1 MKEMSVLPAH
11 IIRLNGTGLYTL
23 FLAGAGK
30 LFEHQEEINLI
41 NVFPVPDADT
51 GTNLAS
57 TIRAVIDQLKPDKS
71 FKNTADAMALA
82 ALTGA
87 RGNSGVIFAQF
98 LYGMSA
104 EAPRE
109 QEVSVSSFADSVK
122 KAVNYVYDALSHPVE
137 GTMLTVI
144 REWAEYIHARKE
156 ELKDFNEMLSR
167 SLEVARESL
176 KGTTEKL
183 KELSMA
189 QVVDAGAKGF
199 VVFLEGMMEYVTD
212 RNLKKVLKV
221 SRDVV
226 HLDAV
231 HDTSYREINYRYCT
245 EVLLRGENID
255 KNQVRELA
263 DASGD
268 SVVIAG
274 SGQTLRLHVHTN
286 HPDTLVAGLNR
297 YGRIAFQKADDMVRQ
312 YEMIHHRKSSVA
324 LVTDSTCD
332 LPEVIMDHYQIYQ
345 LPIQVEIG
353 GSHYLDRLT
362 IKPEQFYSLMQDKKS
377 APTTSQVNET
387 AFVQLYSR
395 LLNYYDSVIAV
406 HLSGHF
412 SGTWKN
418 SVQAARKVSNE
429 TGRKI
434 TVIDSKQ
441 ISGGMGLGIL
451 KMARGLEEGKSHE
464 EVVRLGKRW
473 FSSARL
479 FVGVR
484 DLKYLVRSGRVS
496 PLKGFIG
503 KMLNMKPIITV
514 DPEGKAAQFGK
525 TVSQKGILKMILREI
540 RKIENQGGI
549 EDYVVLQARNPEM
562 TNWFTAEMKK
572 ITGRDPVS
580 VVQISPALALHAGV
594 GTVAVALLRK

>member
-1 MKEMSVLPAH
+1 MSVLPTH
-11 IIRLNGTGLYTL
+11 ITRLNGTGLYYL
-23 FLAGAGK
+23 FLAGAKK

-41 NVFPVPDADT
+41 NVYPVPDADT

-57 TIRAVIDQLKPDKS
+57 TIRAVIDQLRPDKS
-71 FKNTADAMALA
+71 FKNTADAIALA

-104 EAPRE
+104 ETAPE
-109 QEVSVSSFADSVK
+109 QEVTVSSFADSVK

-144 REWAEYIHARKE
+144 REWAEYIHGRKE

-183 KELSMA
+183 KELAMA

-199 VVFLEGMMEYVTD
+199 VVFLEGIMEYVTD
-212 RNLKKVLKV
+212 RNLKKVLQV

-231 HDTSYREINYRYCT
+231 HEVSHREITYRYCT
-245 EVLLRGENID
+245 EVMLRGENID
-255 KNQVRELA
+255 KNRVRELA

-274 SGQTLRLHVHTN
+274 SGQVLRLHVHTN
-286 HPDTLVAGLNR
+286 HPDTLVAGLR
-297 YGRIAFQKADDMVRQ
+297 QYGRIAFQKADDMVRQ

-332 LPEVIMDHYQIYQ
+332 LPEVILDHYQIYN
-345 LPIQVEIG
+345 LPIQVEIA
-353 GSHYLDRLT
+353 GSQYLDRLT
-362 IKPEQFYSLMQDKKS
+362 IKPEQFYSLMQDKRS
-377 APTTSQVNET
+377 APSTSQINET
-387 AFVQLYSR
+387 AFVQLYTR

-412 SGTWKN
+412 SGTCHN
-418 SVQAARKVSNE
+418 SAKAARKVSHE

-451 KMARGLEEGKSHE
+451 KMARALEEGKSHE
-464 EVVRLGKRW
+464 EVVHLGKRW
-473 FSSARL
+473 FASARL

-484 DLKYLVRSGRVS
+484 DIKYLVRSGRVS

-503 KMLNMKPIITV
+503 KILNMKPIITV
-514 DPEGKAAQFGK
+514 DPEGRAVQFGK
-525 TVSQKGILKMILREI
+525 TISQKGILKMILREI
-540 RKIENQGGI
+540 RKMMNEGGVD
-549 EDYVVLQARNPEM
+549 DYVVLQVRNPEM
-562 TNWFTAEMKK
+562 TGWFTAELKK

-580 VVQISPALALHAGV
+580 VVQVSPALALHAGV
-594 GTVAVALLRK
+594 GTVAVALLKK